1 MKQKEK
7 LLQPML
13 CVKRT
18 NIKQQDNG
26 EKRKTKKKKT
36 ADRDSR

>member
-26 EKRKTKKKKT
+26 EKKEN
-36 ADRDSR
+36 